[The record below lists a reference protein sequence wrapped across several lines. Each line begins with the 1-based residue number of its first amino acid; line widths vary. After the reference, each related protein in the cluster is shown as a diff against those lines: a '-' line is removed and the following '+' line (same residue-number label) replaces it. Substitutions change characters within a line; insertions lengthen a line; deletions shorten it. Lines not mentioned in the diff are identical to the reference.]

1 MLGKKTISLLLSL
14 ALVIPMATPMTSAE
28 AATPTKVS
36 HINIVHTNDM
46 HGFFVE
52 GSSDGMGAA
61 KVQTVIDMV
70 KAANPNTLVLDAG
83 DAVQGNPLVT
93 LNKGENGIKVLNAL
107 KYDAMAI
114 GNHEFDYGAAKLN
127 ELKSKANFPML
138 AANIK
143 TADGKLFAKDNM
155 IKTIDGV
162 KVGIFGLS
170 TPETVYK
177 SHPDNTKGL
186 IFEDPLKTAKAQ
198 VAALKKQ
205 GAEVI
210 ICLAHLGDEG
220 DLTSAYVA
228 KGEPGIDVIID
239 GHSHSTY
246 PEGVKANGVLIAST
260 GEKTKNVG
268 IIDLTVVNGKVKTK
282 KAGLFT
288 KAASATLTPN
298 PAVATLVT
306 ELNKANESI
315 LSEVV
320 ATSPVEL
327 VGERAKARTGETNLG
342 NLITAAFMDI
352 SKADLALVNGGGIRA
367 SIKAGQVT
375 KKDIVTVLPFG
386 NTVRVIE
393 VTGADIKA
401 ALENG
406 IDTYPVEKGAFPH
419 IAGMTV
425 TFDSKQ
431 PAGKRVVSVKVGDQD
446 LDLTKTYKLVT
457 NDFLA
462 AGGDGY
468 TMFKGKKV
476 VAEYGAMD
484 EVLIQYMNTK
494 GFDAAKTTG
503 RIQDINAKTSALF
516 FKMAS

>member
-14 ALVIPMATPMTSAE
+14 ALVIPMVTPQASE
-28 AATPTKVS
+28 AAVPAQLS

-61 KVQTVIDMV
+61 KVQTVIDLV

-114 GNHEFDYGAAKLN
+114 GNHEFDYGAAKLT

-143 TADGKLFAKDNM
+143 TADGKLFAKDNI
-155 IKTIDGV
+155 IKTVDGV
-162 KVGIFGLS
+162 KIGIFGIS
-170 TPETVYK
+170 TPETLYK

-186 IFEDPLKTAKAQ
+186 IFEDPLKVAKEQ

-205 GAEVI
+205 GAQVI

-228 KGEPGIDVIID
+228 NGEPGIDVIID

-246 PEGVKANGVLIAST
+246 PAGVKANGVLIAST

-268 IIDLTVVNGKVKTK
+268 IIDLTVLNGKIKTK
-282 KAGLFT
+282 RAGLFT
-288 KAASATLTPN
+288 KAESA
-298 PAVATLVT
+298 AIKGHADVAALVT
-306 ELNKANESI
+306 DLNKANEAI

-352 SKADLALVNGGGIRA
+352 SKADISLINGGGIRA
-367 SIKAGQVT
+367 SIKAGAVT
-375 KKDIVTVLPFG
+375 KKDIITVLPFG

-425 TFDSKQ
+425 TFDAKQ
-431 PAGKRVVSVKVGDQD
+431 PAGKRVVSIKVGDQN
-446 LDLTKTYKLVT
+446 LDPAKTYKMVT

-503 RIQDINAKTSALF
+503 RIQEINTKTSSLF
-516 FKMAS
+516 FKLAS